1 MAVNSVGLKEL
12 LFEAARLLLDWRK
25 VPGVVLC
32 IVLPQ
37 CDDLVKCEK
46 WDALEEDVE
55 LDLKKI
61 VKIHISKSKKLF
73 ANTSISTY
81 LHI

>member
-1 MAVNSVGLKEL
+1 VGLKEL

-32 IVLPQ
+32 IVFPQ

-55 LDLKKI
+55 LDLKK
-61 VKIHISKSKKLF
+61 KL
-73 ANTSISTY
+73 
-81 LHI
+81 